1 MKRCHIAYLACTA
14 ALVGTAFSAAPAV
27 AAHSTLVVRPGE
39 SIQKAVDA
47 AKAGDTVLVLAGT
60 YHESVT
66 IHTPYV
72 TLRGVGSGTVV
83 EPAAKKGG
91 KKPAGASTGKAA
103 KKTSKTSKKA
113 TGKASEKTSGKSVKK
128 VAKSCAEGGNGICV
142 LGTKTKDVVGVT
154 VADLK
159 VTKFSRTGVFG
170 MATDGLTVRGVDA
183 ADNGMW
189 GIAEERSVR
198 SLLRDNYAHGNG
210 DAGVFLANTIQEE
223 AGAYDARQT
232 LVAHN
237 RLEGNRIGVTVR
249 RLRNL
254 TVGRNYVSGNCAG
267 VFVVGDENK
276 PKAGHLDVT
285 ANRVVANNRSC
296 AKTERLPALKG
307 SGIVLTGTEQTRV
320 SRNWVTGNS
329 GKSSM
334 SGGIVL
340 FKSLVGVAGTG
351 NRVDGNVLS
360 DNSPADLVNTETG
373 RTNAFER
380 NSCRASKPAGLC

>member
-14 ALVGTAFSAAPAV
+14 ALLGTALGAAPSV

-60 YHESVT
+60 YHGSVT
-66 IHTPYV
+66 IRTPRV
-72 TLRGVGSGTVV
+72 TLRGVGSRTVI
-83 EPAAKKGG
+83 EPAAKKAV
-91 KKPAGASTGKAA
+91 KKSA
-103 KKTSKTSKKA
+103 KKVT
-113 TGKASEKTSGKSVKK
+113 
-128 VAKSCAEGGNGICV
+128 KSCAEGGNGICV
-142 LGTKTKDVVGVT
+142 LGTKTKDVKGVT

-159 VTKFSRTGVFG
+159 VTGFSRTGVFG
-170 MATDGLTVRGVDA
+170 MATDGLTVRRVNAANNGV
-183 ADNGMW
+183 W

-223 AGAYDARQT
+223 AGAYDAKQT
-232 LVAHN
+232 LVSHN

-254 TVGRNYVSGNCAG
+254 TVARNYVSGNCAG
-267 VFVVGDENK
+267 VFVVGDENR

-285 ANRVVANNRSC
+285 ANQVVANNRSC
-296 AKTERLPALKG
+296 PKTERLPALKG

-320 SRNWVTGNS
+320 SRNWVIGNS
-329 GKSSM
+329 GKSPL

-340 FKSLVGVAGTG
+340 FKSFVGVAGTD
-351 NRVDGNVLS
+351 NRVDRNVLS
-360 DNSPADLVNTETG
+360 GNSPADLVSTETG
-373 RTNAFER
+373 RTNSFER

>member
-14 ALVGTAFSAAPAV
+14 ALVGTALGAAPAV

-47 AKAGDTVLVLAGT
+47 ARAGDTVLVLAGT

-66 IHTPYV
+66 IRTAHV
-72 TLRGVGSGTVV
+72 TLRGVGSGTVI
-83 EPAAKKGG
+83 EPAKKAKKAK

-103 KKTSKTSKKA
+103 KKAAKKSSKKA
-113 TGKASEKTSGKSVKK
+113 SPKPAKK

-142 LGTKTKDVVGVT
+142 LGTKTKDVKGVT

-170 MATDGLTVRGVDA
+170 MATDGLTVRGVNA
-183 ADNGMW
+183 ANNGVW

-223 AGAYDARQT
+223 AGAYDAKQT
-232 LVAHN
+232 LVSHN

-254 TVGRNYVSGNCAG
+254 TVARNYVSGNCAG

-285 ANRVVANNRSC
+285 ANQVVANNRSC

-307 SGIVLTGTEQTRV
+307 SGIVLTGTEQARV
-320 SRNWVTGNS
+320 SRNWVAGNS
-329 GKSSM
+329 GKSPL

-340 FKSLVGVAGTG
+340 FKSFVGVAGTN

-360 DNSPADLVNTETG
+360 ENSPADLVSTETG
-373 RTNAFER
+373 KTNSFER